1 MSKLR
6 LHLDADTSIKALYL
20 ALMARGHDISRTPNE
35 WMTEDSSDEKQ
46 LLKATAQGRC
56 IFTFNIKDFLALAV
70 QNPHHNGIIL
80 AAQSS
85 WNLADLIKALCRL
98 LSETQAED
106 WLGQIRW
113 LNQWR

>member
-1 MSKLR
+1 MSKLQ
-6 LHLDADTSIKALYL
+6 LHLDAGTSIKALYS

-56 IFTFNIKDFLALAV
+56 IFTFNIKDFAALAV
-70 QNPHHNGIIL
+70 QYPHHNGIIL

-85 WNLADLIKALCRL
+85 WNLSDLIEALDRL
-98 LSETQAED
+98 LSKAQA
-106 WLGQIRW
+106 
-113 LNQWR
+113 

>member
-6 LHLDADTSIKALYL
+6 LHLDADVSIKALHS
-20 ALMARGHDISRTPNE
+20 ALIARGHDVTRTPNE
-35 WMTEDSSDEKQ
+35 WITEDASDEIQ
-46 LLKATAQGRC
+46 LLKATAQRRC
-56 IFTFNIKDFLALAV
+56 IFTFNIKDFSALASKYP
-70 QNPHHNGIIL
+70 QHNGIIL

-85 WNLADLIKALCRL
+85 WSLSELIKALDRL
-98 LSETQAED
+98 LSETQSEK

>member
-6 LHLDADTSIKALYL
+6 LHLDADVSIKALHS
-20 ALMARGHDISRTPNE
+20 ALTDRGHDVTRTPNE
-35 WMTEDSSDEKQ
+35 WITEDASDEIQ

-56 IFTFNIKDFLALAV
+56 IFTFNIKDFSALAI
-70 QNPHHNGIIL
+70 QYPEHNRIIL

-85 WNLADLIKALCRL
+85 WNLSDLIKALDRL
-98 LSETQAED
+98 LSETQSEE